1 MSKLNLNT
9 KDGLKRLMNEMNS
22 ILEKRIKTAELNESI
37 DNVDNI
43 SFLECKQIFES
54 ISDKLYETK
63 EGQKIIANYI
73 RTIKSN
79 APLKALY
86 TISENIKTLS
96 NGEKK
101 FISNPSMFV
110 TESINMVRELD
121 QKKLQ
126 EGIDRLRSEIK
137 KAIKEA
143 KMTSTD
149 VDNAVLENKTLNE
162 SLNYVFMNKKNVA
175 NLLEYTNKMNDVV
188 SFVCENSTNEFK
200 GDTILEE
207 NKKLSDLKNIFSNDL
222 ELWENKVISKLTLYN
237 LSGNDKKP
245 LFEEYKDSCLKL
257 IDEALEDSDITLE
270 TKSHLSTMKKQLSD
284 KTFLTESA
292 TEDILKLANL
302 ENTLKN

>member
-9 KDGLKRLMNEMNS
+9 KDGLTRLMNEMNS
-22 ILEKRIKTAELNESI
+22 VLEKRIKTVELNESI
-37 DNVDNI
+37 DNVNNI

-73 RTIKSN
+73 HTIKNN
-79 APLKALY
+79 APLRALY
-86 TISENIKTLS
+86 TLSENIKTL
-96 NGEKK
+96 NKGEKK

-126 EGIDRLRSEIK
+126 EGINRLRSEIK

-143 KMTSTD
+143 KITSTD
-149 VDNAVLENKTLNE
+149 VDNAVLENKQLNE

-200 GDTILEE
+200 GDPILEE
-207 NKKLSDLKNIFSNDL
+207 NKKLSDLKNLFSNDL

>member
-22 ILEKRIKTAELNESI
+22 VLEKRIKTAELNESI

-79 APLKALY
+79 APLRALY
-86 TISENIKTLS
+86 TLSENIKTLS

-126 EGIDRLRSEIK
+126 EGIDRLRSQIK

-143 KMTSTD
+143 KITSTD

-200 GDTILEE
+200 GDPILEE

>member
-200 GDTILEE
+200 GDPILEE

>member
-22 ILEKRIKTAELNESI
+22 VLEKRIKTVELNDSI

-126 EGIDRLRSEIK
+126 EGIDRLRSQIK

-143 KMTSTD
+143 KITSTD

-200 GDTILEE
+200 GDPILEE

-237 LSGNDKKP
+237 LSGNDKKT

-257 IDEALEDSDITLE
+257 IDQALEDSDITLE

>member
-22 ILEKRIKTAELNESI
+22 VLEKRIKTVELNESI

-79 APLKALY
+79 APLRALY
-86 TISENIKTLS
+86 TLSENIKTLS

-126 EGIDRLRSEIK
+126 EGIDRLRSQIK

-143 KMTSTD
+143 KITSTD

-200 GDTILEE
+200 GDPILEE

-222 ELWENKVISKLTLYN
+222 ELWENQVISKLTLYN

>member
-1 MSKLNLNT
+1 
-9 KDGLKRLMNEMNS
+9 
-22 ILEKRIKTAELNESI
+22 
-37 DNVDNI
+37 
-43 SFLECKQIFES
+43 
-54 ISDKLYETK
+54 
-63 EGQKIIANYI
+63 
-73 RTIKSN
+73 
-79 APLKALY
+79 
-86 TISENIKTLS
+86 
-96 NGEKK
+96 
-101 FISNPSMFV
+101 
-110 TESINMVRELD
+110 
-121 QKKLQ
+121 
-126 EGIDRLRSEIK
+126 
-137 KAIKEA
+137 
-143 KMTSTD
+143 
-149 VDNAVLENKTLNE
+149 
-162 SLNYVFMNKKNVA
+162 MNKKNVA

>member
-9 KDGLKRLMNEMNS
+9 KDGLTRLMNEMNS
-22 ILEKRIKTAELNESI
+22 VLEKRIKTVELNESI
-37 DNVDNI
+37 DNVNNI

-73 RTIKSN
+73 RTIKNN
-79 APLKALY
+79 APLRALY
-86 TISENIKTLS
+86 TLSENIKTL
-96 NGEKK
+96 NKGEKK

-126 EGIDRLRSEIK
+126 EGINRLRSEIK

-143 KMTSTD
+143 KITSTD
-149 VDNAVLENKTLNE
+149 VDNAVLENKQLNE

-200 GDTILEE
+200 GDPILEE
-207 NKKLSDLKNIFSNDL
+207 NKKLSDLKNLFSNDL
-222 ELWENKVISKLTLYN
+222 ELWENKVISKQF
-237 LSGNDKKP
+237 S
-245 LFEEYKDSCLKL
+245 S
-257 IDEALEDSDITLE
+257 
-270 TKSHLSTMKKQLSD
+270 
-284 KTFLTESA
+284 
-292 TEDILKLANL
+292 
-302 ENTLKN
+302 

>member
-1 MSKLNLNT
+1 MSKLDLNT

-73 RTIKSN
+73 RTIKNN
-79 APLKALY
+79 APLRSLY
-86 TISENIKTLS
+86 TLSENIKTL
-96 NGEKK
+96 NKGEKK

-126 EGIDRLRSEIK
+126 EGINRLRSEIK

-143 KMTSTD
+143 KITSID
-149 VDNAVLENKTLNE
+149 VDNAVLENKQLNE

-200 GDTILEE
+200 GDPILEE
-207 NKKLSDLKNIFSNDL
+207 NKKLSDLKNLFSNDL

>member
-1 MSKLNLNT
+1 MSKLDLNT
-9 KDGLKRLMNEMNS
+9 KDGLTRLMNEMNS

-79 APLKALY
+79 APLRALY
-86 TISENIKTLS
+86 TLSENIKTLS

-126 EGIDRLRSEIK
+126 EGINRLRSEIK

-143 KMTSTD
+143 KITSTD
-149 VDNAVLENKTLNE
+149 VDNAVLENKQLNE

-207 NKKLSDLKNIFSNDL
+207 NKKLSDLKNLFSNDL

>member
-9 KDGLKRLMNEMNS
+9 KDGLTRLMNEMNN

-54 ISDKLYETK
+54 ISDKLYEK
-63 EGQKIIANYI
+63 KKGKKIIANYI

-200 GDTILEE
+200 GDPILEE

>member
-79 APLKALY
+79 APLRALY
-86 TISENIKTLS
+86 TLSENIKTL
-96 NGEKK
+96 NKGEKK

-143 KMTSTD
+143 KITSTD
-149 VDNAVLENKTLNE
+149 VDNAVLENKQLNE

-200 GDTILEE
+200 GDPILEE

>member
-73 RTIKSN
+73 RTIKNN
-79 APLKALY
+79 ATLRALY
-86 TISENIKTLS
+86 TLSENIKTL
-96 NGEKK
+96 NKGEKK

-126 EGIDRLRSEIK
+126 EGINRLRSEIK

-143 KMTSTD
+143 KITSID
-149 VDNAVLENKTLNE
+149 VDNAVLENKQLNE

-200 GDTILEE
+200 GDPILEE
-207 NKKLSDLKNIFSNDL
+207 NKKLSDLKNLFSNDL

>member
-22 ILEKRIKTAELNESI
+22 VLEKRIKTVELNESI

-126 EGIDRLRSEIK
+126 EGINRLRSEIK

-200 GDTILEE
+200 GDPILEE
-207 NKKLSDLKNIFSNDL
+207 NKKLSDLKNLFSNDL

>member
-22 ILEKRIKTAELNESI
+22 ILENRIKIAELNESI
-37 DNVDNI
+37 ANVDNI

-79 APLKALY
+79 APLRALY
-86 TISENIKTLS
+86 TLSENIKTLS
-96 NGEKK
+96 SGEKK

-143 KMTSTD
+143 KITSTD
-149 VDNAVLENKTLNE
+149 VNNAVLENKQLNE
-162 SLNYVFMNKKNVA
+162 SLNYVFMNKKNVS

-200 GDTILEE
+200 GDPILEE

>member
-1 MSKLNLNT
+1 MSKLDLNT
-9 KDGLKRLMNEMNS
+9 KDGLKRLMNEINS

-37 DNVDNI
+37 ENVDNI

-73 RTIKSN
+73 RTIKNN
-79 APLKALY
+79 APLRALY
-86 TISENIKTLS
+86 TLSENIKTL
-96 NGEKK
+96 NKGEKK

-126 EGIDRLRSEIK
+126 EGINRLRSEIK

-143 KMTSTD
+143 KITSID
-149 VDNAVLENKTLNE
+149 VDNAVLENKQLNE

-188 SFVCENSTNEFK
+188 SFVCENSNEFK
-200 GDTILEE
+200 GDPILEE
-207 NKKLSDLKNIFSNDL
+207 NKKLSDLKNLFSNDL

>member
-79 APLKALY
+79 APLRALY
-86 TISENIKTLS
+86 TLSENIKTLS

-126 EGIDRLRSEIK
+126 EGIDRLRSQIK

-143 KMTSTD
+143 KITSTD

-200 GDTILEE
+200 GDPILEE

>member
-22 ILEKRIKTAELNESI
+22 VLEKRIKTVELNESI

-79 APLKALY
+79 APLRALY
-86 TISENIKTLS
+86 TLSENIKTL
-96 NGEKK
+96 NKGEKK

-126 EGIDRLRSEIK
+126 EGINRLRSEIK

-143 KMTSTD
+143 KITSTD
-149 VDNAVLENKTLNE
+149 VDNAVLENKQLNE

-200 GDTILEE
+200 GDPILEE

-237 LSGNDKKP
+237 LSENDKKP

>member
-63 EGQKIIANYI
+63 EGQKIIASYI
-73 RTIKSN
+73 RTIKNN
-79 APLKALY
+79 APLRALY
-86 TISENIKTLS
+86 TLSENIKTLS

-126 EGIDRLRSEIK
+126 EGINRLRSEIK

-143 KMTSTD
+143 KITSTY
-149 VDNAVLENKTLNE
+149 VDNAVLENKQLNE

-200 GDTILEE
+200 GDPILEE

>member
-1 MSKLNLNT
+1 MSKLDLNT
-9 KDGLKRLMNEMNS
+9 KDGLTRLMNEMNS

-37 DNVDNI
+37 NNVDNI

-126 EGIDRLRSEIK
+126 EGINRLRSEIK

-143 KMTSTD
+143 KITSTD
-149 VDNAVLENKTLNE
+149 VDNTVLENKQLNE

-207 NKKLSDLKNIFSNDL
+207 NKKLSDLKNLFSNDL

>member
-1 MSKLNLNT
+1 MSKLDLNT

-73 RTIKSN
+73 RTIKNN
-79 APLKALY
+79 ATLRALY
-86 TISENIKTLS
+86 TLSENIKTL
-96 NGEKK
+96 NKGEKK

-126 EGIDRLRSEIK
+126 EGINRLRSEIK

-143 KMTSTD
+143 KITSID
-149 VDNAVLENKTLNE
+149 VDNAVLENKQLNE

-200 GDTILEE
+200 GDPILEE
-207 NKKLSDLKNIFSNDL
+207 NKKLSDLKNLFSNDL

>member
-1 MSKLNLNT
+1 MSKLDLNT

-73 RTIKSN
+73 RTIKNN
-79 APLKALY
+79 APLRALY
-86 TISENIKTLS
+86 TLSENIKTLN

-126 EGIDRLRSEIK
+126 EGINRLRSEIK

-143 KMTSTD
+143 KITSTD
-149 VDNAVLENKTLNE
+149 VDNSVLENKQLNE

-200 GDTILEE
+200 GDPILEE
-207 NKKLSDLKNIFSNDL
+207 NKKLSDLKNLFSNDL